1 MGQLDKYVIEMG
13 YVSGSEVLR
22 IHIFIKVMIRPG
34 SGVLRISNFI
44 KYKIRPGSGVL
55 RISNFIKYKIRFR
68 KRSTTYQYKKWE
80 LGICGTIKDNK
91 IVLADYRSVRHLVS
105 YIVLHGRFVRPWGCR
120 KLSFELYTK

>member
-22 IHIFIKVMIRPG
+22 IRIFIKVMIRPGSGVLRISNFIKYRIRPG

-55 RISNFIKYKIRFR
+55 RISNFIRYVSGREVLRINIKV
-68 KRSTTYQYKKWE
+68 
-80 LGICGTIKDNK
+80 GIG
-91 IVLADYRSVRHLVS
+91 Y
-105 YIVLHGRFVRPWGCR
+105 PWNN
-120 KLSFELYTK
+120 